1 MIFGRPELAY
11 YLHTAITDLKEAS
24 MNIPILEIMDEE
36 QTNTKP
42 LKFEFE
48 LGYFDE
54 IDACSK
60 ITKLELVHS
69 ANRYQVLDQES

>member
-1 MIFGRPELAY
+1 
-11 YLHTAITDLKEAS
+11 

-36 QTNTKP
+36 QTITKP

>member
-1 MIFGRPELAY
+1 
-11 YLHTAITDLKEAS
+11 

-36 QTNTKP
+36 QTITKP

-54 IDACSK
+54 IDACCK
-60 ITKLELVHS
+60 ITKLELIYS